1 MEAMSQSQVLILTH
15 APWERPGRIL
25 DALDTCGIP
34 YTSLSILKDAKPD
47 LPDFGSLA
55 GLVLMGGP
63 MGAQDFDQYPGLKV
77 EAKLAKAAIVAGK
90 PTLGVCLGHQIM
102 ATALGGK
109 LKPGKAPEIGFGT
122 ITRLENSHEFL
133 PMWGKKATVLHW
145 HNDCVTLPAGAT
157 PLAKSDLTKVQAFRF
172 GSGLGMQ
179 FHLEVGPA
187 LFDEWM
193 SEKEMTKDLKK
204 SDVARLREE
213 YPQKDALIKPF
224 AEAVFMGF
232 AARCRSQV
240 QAMAADKPQEEKIV
254 IS

>member
-1 MEAMSQSQVLILTH
+1 MSKPQVLILTH

-25 DALDTCGIP
+25 DALETCGLE
-34 YTSLSILKDAKPD
+34 YTITSILKKPKAD
-47 LPDFGSLA
+47 LPDFKDLA

-63 MGAQDFDQYPGLKV
+63 MGALDYDEYPGLKT
-77 EAKLAKAAIVAGK
+77 ESKLAKAAIVAGK
-90 PTLGVCLGHQIM
+90 PVLGVCLGHQIM

-109 LKPGKAPEIGFGT
+109 LRPGKAPEIGFGT
-122 ITRLENSHEFL
+122 VQRLENSHEFL

-172 GSGLGMQ
+172 GSALGMQ
-179 FHLEVGPA
+179 FHLEVTPA
-187 LFDEWM
+187 LFDAWL
-193 SEKEMTKDLKK
+193 SEKEMVKDLKK

-213 YPQKDALIKPF
+213 YPEKDALIKPF
-224 AEAVFMGF
+224 ASAVFEGF
-232 AARCRSQV
+232 AARCSTHAK
-240 QAMAADKPQEEKIV
+240 AMEEAKPKEKKIV